1 MIKRIVSLGMGC
13 ILMLNSVNIAFAN
26 DVADDRV
33 GTYSESLDIEMVASN
48 PELIDSDTIEQ
59 INKDL
64 LYLENAYIF
73 SSDIISI
80 DNSDDD
86 NIIYRYDAGGN
97 YISDIEV
104 SELDNGDIQIAI
116 TEGDISN
123 VLRYSAN
130 GDLYCDDNL
139 VASAKER
146 GCSQSLLQIEPRSYI
161 EYISDSCPYGKPN
174 EYSVFEKYEKQ
185 TEVPLGAEF
194 AKLTYAALKAII
206 VDYFVPAI
214 QLEVTSKLKKELI
227 SVLANVALA
236 LLEDGQANSPK
247 STAVSYQAYD
257 YLYKTGT
264 FRINGMIS
272 ARKVIGTFYTKA
284 NFKGNSYSETFY
296 ECVDH
301 T

>member
-33 GTYSESLDIEMVASN
+33 GTYSESLDIAMVASN

-80 DNSDDD
+80 DNSDDN
-86 NIIYRYDAGGN
+86 NIIYRYNAGGN
-97 YISDIEV
+97 YISDLEV
-104 SELDNGDIQIAI
+104 SELDNGDVQITV

-146 GCSQSLLQIEPRSYI
+146 EYSQSLRQTEPRAYI
-161 EYISDSCPYGKPN
+161 EYVTESCPYGSSKDYN
-174 EYSVFEKYEKQ
+174 VFDGQTEQSRIPLGTTIANITYTAFKTIILDKFINVLQAAADSKIEKQ
-185 TEVPLGAEF
+185 LV
-194 AKLTYAALKAII
+194 
-206 VDYFVPAI
+206 
-214 QLEVTSKLKKELI
+214 
-227 SVLANVALA
+227 SVLGNVFTA
-236 LLEDGQANSPK
+236 LLEAGRSENPK
-247 STAVSYQAYD
+247 STAVSFTASNF
-257 YLYKTGT
+257 LYKTGS
-264 FRINGMIS
+264 FRINGMLS
-272 ARKVIGTFYTKA
+272 AKQVIGTFYAEA
-284 NFKGNSYSETFY
+284 NFKGASGYKTFY